1 MGFRVTWGA
10 ARRQVG
16 SWLRSVED
24 ALPPYQ
30 HAEGH
35 LTAGHCSRHQ
45 FKEADP
51 AGRYYIFV
59 ESTRI
64 EVDRA
69 TAEILAVGEDL
80 KVRYTRRGRAINID
94 RLVPSANGWDRS

>member
-1 MGFRVTWGA
+1 MGFTVVWGA
-10 ARRQVG
+10 ARREVG
-16 SWLRSVED
+16 AWLRSVGD

-35 LTAGHCSRHQ
+35 LTA
-45 FKEADP
+45 KEADP

-64 EVDRA
+64 EVDRP
-69 TAEILAVGEDL
+69 TAEILAVGEDV

-94 RLVPSANGWDRS
+94 RLVPPANGWDRS